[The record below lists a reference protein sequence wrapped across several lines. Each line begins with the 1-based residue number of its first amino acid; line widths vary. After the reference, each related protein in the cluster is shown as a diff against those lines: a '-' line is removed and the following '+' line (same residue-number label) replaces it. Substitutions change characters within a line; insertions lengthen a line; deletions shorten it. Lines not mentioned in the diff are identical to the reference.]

1 MAEWKAEVLYNF
13 DSTNEVELGLKVRAC
28 FLPHCSYV
36 EQPKPPHSPYPA
48 LLPPTSRAPS
58 RRQKGEIVVI
68 RRTSVGEGWYEAERN
83 GARGLV
89 PMKFVRKVRP
99 VTRCYRSPH

>member
-48 LLPPTSRAPS
+48 LLPPPRV
-58 RRQKGEIVVI
+58 RRLDG
-68 RRTSVGEGWYEAERN
+68 RRGKLLSFAGPALEKDG
-83 GARGLV
+83 
-89 PMKFVRKVRP
+89 
-99 VTRCYRSPH
+99 TRQNATEHGVSSQ